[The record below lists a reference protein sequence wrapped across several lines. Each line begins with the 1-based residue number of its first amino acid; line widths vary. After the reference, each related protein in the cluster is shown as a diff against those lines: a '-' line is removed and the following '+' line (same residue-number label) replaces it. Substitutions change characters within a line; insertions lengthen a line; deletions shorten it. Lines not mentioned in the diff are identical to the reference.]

1 MGLIQVMQHLDH
13 IDEVGRGIAV
23 AFVATIYGVGSANIL
38 FLPSAGKL
46 RFRLHEEQRINEMT
60 LEGVVSIIEGMN
72 PRMIEVKL
80 QSFLAQRQ
88 KKTQGQQ
95 A

>member
-1 MGLIQVMQHLDH
+1 
-13 IDEVGRGIAV
+13 
-23 AFVATIYGVGSANIL
+23 
-38 FLPSAGKL
+38 
-46 RFRLHEEQRINEMT
+46 MT
-60 LEGVVSIIEGMN
+60 LEGVISIIEGMN

-88 KKTQGQQ
+88 KKAQGQQ